1 MGGARE
7 EARVGGAVARRRVQ
21 GVTSSP
27 CPPRHH
33 HHPVLEGPG
42 CQSKGPFKSPKTLW
56 GVARGAVEG

>member
-7 EARVGGAVARRRVQ
+7 EARAGGAVARRRVQ

-27 CPPRHH
+27 YPPHHH
-33 HHPVLEGPG
+33 HHPMLAGPG
-42 CQSKGPFKSPKTLW
+42 CQSKGPSKLSKTLW